1 MQKIKNILHELKRVF
16 PLLVAILLAMIVFQ
30 DSSQINVQLYA
41 LSMVA
46 FVVVFFHIARQWM
59 FPYIDLE
66 ELVNIAKRNQI
77 SSAII
82 FASIIAFLIAVIHVT
97 VIH

>member
-1 MQKIKNILHELKRVF
+1 MQKIKNILYELKRVF

-46 FVVVFFHIARQWM
+46 FVVVFFHIARQWL
-59 FPYIDLE
+59 FPYINLG
-66 ELVNIAKRNQI
+66 ELVNIAKRNPI
-77 SSAII
+77 SSAIV